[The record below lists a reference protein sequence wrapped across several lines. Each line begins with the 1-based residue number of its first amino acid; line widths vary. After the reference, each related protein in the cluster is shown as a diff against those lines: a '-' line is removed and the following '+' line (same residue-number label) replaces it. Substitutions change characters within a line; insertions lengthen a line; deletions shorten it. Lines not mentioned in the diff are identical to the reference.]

1 MFLVIL
7 TPLIIILTLVFI
19 RDTQVKVY
27 DCWNKFLHEE
37 PLLLPIWKYIV
48 IILVG
53 FIPILNVIFFIFFLI
68 AYMLPPS
75 HVGNNKKV
83 SFHLRG
89 DNFLTSFILKIKRFL
104 NKKI

>member
-1 MFLVIL
+1 MFILVL

-27 DCWNKFLHEE
+27 NPCNKFLYEE

-48 IILVG
+48 IILIG
-53 FIPILNVIFFIFFLI
+53 LIPILNVIFFIFFLI
-68 AYMLPPS
+68 AYMIPPS
-75 HVGNNKKV
+75 YVGSDKKV

>member
-1 MFLVIL
+1 MFIVIL

-19 RDTQVKVY
+19 RDTQFKVY
-27 DCWNKFLHEE
+27 NSWNEFLYEE

-53 FIPILNVIFFIFFLI
+53 FIPIINVILFVFFLI

-75 HVGNNKKV
+75 HVCIDKKV
-83 SFHLRG
+83 SLHLRG
-89 DNFLTSFILKIKRFL
+89 DNFLTNFILKIKRFL

>member
-1 MFLVIL
+1 MFILVL

-27 DCWNKFLHEE
+27 DSLNKFLYEE

-48 IILVG
+48 VILLG
-53 FIPILNVIFFIFFLI
+53 FIPILNIFLFIFFLI
-68 AYMLPPS
+68 AYMLDPS
-75 HVGNNKKV
+75 YVAIDKKV

-89 DNFLTSFILKIKRFL
+89 DNFITSFILKIGRLL

>member
-1 MFLVIL
+1 MFIVL
-7 TPLIIILTLVFI
+7 TPFMVILTLVFI

-27 DCWNKFLHEE
+27 NPWDKFLYEE

-48 IILVG
+48 VILVG
-53 FIPILNVIFFIFFLI
+53 FIPIINVILFIFFLI
-68 AYMLPPS
+68 AYVLPPS
-75 HVGNNKKV
+75 YVGSDKKV

-89 DNFLTSFILKIKRFL
+89 DNFLTNFILKIKGFL